1 MAVTSLNATA
11 GWNGV
16 ICGTKESA
24 TITLHTGD
32 WLYYDGT
39 NWLKTDNQEYASIS
53 SVNTLGLQV
62 ANNSNAIVDIKDN
75 MYGINLLDNSNFKV
89 NQLGKA
95 SYLISSALTLGS
107 KISTVDR

>member
-1 MAVTSLNATA
+1 MGLDDGWQPLTAEGGLLLDYPDGETYLAVTALSAVA

-39 NWLKTDNQEYASIS
+39 NWLKNDNQDY
-53 SVNTLGLQV
+53 
-62 ANNSNAIVDIKDN
+62 
-75 MYGINLLDNSNFKV
+75 
-89 NQLGKA
+89 
-95 SYLISSALTLGS
+95 
-107 KISTVDR
+107 STVIGDINSVLDAINGEVI